1 MYHVAGDMFH
11 VSRVTCHMSHVTCH
25 MSLTPTATAAN
36 PSSANP
42 PTMQIG
48 LFVKTKKT
56 VGQFY
61 PPFEQKYEVLTP
73 LKF

>member
-1 MYHVAGDMFH
+1 M
-11 VSRVTCHMSHVTCH
+11 CHLSHVTCQ

-73 LKF
+73 LYLYYFGLKNNTLDRF